1 MKSKATLS
9 LMIAGLAL
17 AGTLLLLAAEGRF
30 KRLQKN
36 AGRNVDF
43 TEVIL
48 PVNKQTAVRK
58 IAAIS
63 YGIAGLNR
71 GVTLKGKFANFWL
84 SDFHDS
90 SSAGDDYQLRAHS
103 SDNPALQRYSQL
115 SPESRRDDFYLS
127 PQMDFY
133 WPSSEYTY
141 RGKPAQFTCYFIIH
155 LEDAGNSTT
164 KLEVIETSPVVKI
177 GERLGLSA
185 HSEPFPQFFYDIRQV
200 APTTEDRQELLEALE
215 QTIKKDPS
223 PVR

>member
-17 AGTLLLLAAEGRF
+17 AGTLLLLAAQGRF
-30 KRLQKN
+30 KRLQKT

-71 GVTLKGKFANFWL
+71 GVTLKGKFASFWL
-84 SDFHDS
+84 SASHDP
-90 SSAGDDYQLRAHS
+90 SSADDDYQLRAHS
-103 SDNPALQRYSQL
+103 SDNPALQRYLQL
-115 SPESRRDDFYLS
+115 SPESRRDDFNLFTPS
-127 PQMDFY
+127 DFY

>member
-17 AGTLLLLAAEGRF
+17 AGTLLLLAAQGRF
-30 KRLQKN
+30 KRLQKT
-36 AGRNVDF
+36 AARNVDF

-63 YGIAGLNR
+63 YGIAGIDR
-71 GVTLKGKFANFWL
+71 GVTLKGKFANFSL
-84 SDFHDS
+84 SDPHDYS
-90 SSAGDDYQLRAHS
+90 SPGDDFQLRVKL

-115 SPESRRDDFYLS
+115 SPESRRDDFYLL
-127 PQMDFY
+127 PLTDFY

-141 RGKPAQFTCYFIIH
+141 RGKPAQFTCDFVIH

-177 GERLGLSA
+177 GERFGWSA
-185 HSEPFPQFFYDIRQV
+185 HTGLFPQFFYDIRQV
-200 APTTEDRQELLEALE
+200 APTAEDRQELLEALE

>member
-30 KRLQKN
+30 KTFQKT
-36 AGRNVDF
+36 AVRNVDF

-48 PVNKQTAVRK
+48 PVNKQTAVTK

-71 GVTLKGKFANFWL
+71 GVTLKGKFANFSL
-84 SDFHDS
+84 SDSHDS
-90 SSAGDDYQLRAHS
+90 SSADDDYQLRAHP

-115 SPESRRDDFYLS
+115 SPESRRDDFYLL
-127 PQMDFY
+127 PLTDFY

-141 RGKPAQFTCYFIIH
+141 RGKPAQFTCDFVIH

-164 KLEVIETSPVVKI
+164 ELEVIETSPVVKI
-177 GERLGLSA
+177 GERFGWSA
-185 HSEPFPQFFYDIRQV
+185 HTGLFPQFFYDIRQV

-215 QTIKKDPS
+215 QTIKKEPS